1 MGNAKCKIQ
10 NAKFRGAKRR
20 IIIENCKWRIDGK
33 CEVRNAKCE
42 MKECYALI
50 IQVAN
55 CKWQVASFGTALIV
69 QMANCKW
76 QVASFGTLRVDCRL
90 S

>member
-1 MGNAKCKIQ
+1 MGNAKYKIQ

-20 IIIENCKWRIDGK
+20 IIMRN
-33 CEVRNAKCE
+33 EVVRCQGSGE
-42 MKECYALI
+42 ERC
-50 IQVAN
+50 
-55 CKWQVASFGTALIV
+55 ALIV

-76 QVASFGTLRVDCRL
+76 QVASFGTLRVDFIL

>member
-1 MGNAKCKIQ
+1 MRNAEC
-10 NAKFRGAKRR
+10 G
-20 IIIENCKWRIDGK
+20 
-33 CEVRNAKCE
+33 VRNEVASCQGSVARGQVPVE
-42 MKECYALI
+42 ERFALI
-50 IQVAN
+50 V
-55 CKWQVASFGTALIV
+55 QVASFGTALIV